1 MPLFSVLRGS
11 FRPAYGKIG
20 VLSNLFPAV
29 PVLVLTGNATRA
41 TKSGIRDSLGLSD
54 PVIVESN
61 PNRANLYY
69 ASHVHPNRGDGK
81 LESILQPI
89 VFELKAKNNQMPLT
103 LIYGNLETGAKCFLY
118 FSNSM
123 GADQYYSST
132 TLPLAKKQAFQ
143 PVPCT
148 VP

>member
-11 FRPAYGKIG
+11 FWPAYGKIG

-69 ASHVHPNRGDGK
+69 ASHICSP
-81 LESILQPI
+81 Q
-89 VFELKAKNNQMPLT
+89 
-103 LIYGNLETGAKCFLY
+103 
-118 FSNSM
+118 
-123 GADQYYSST
+123 
-132 TLPLAKKQAFQ
+132 
-143 PVPCT
+143 
-148 VP
+148 